1 MRIRHRLILMAVLP
15 AVLASIIFLSVWQQM
30 PSVVSH
36 ATNLF
41 DERMQPVW
49 LLTGIQRQYANNV
62 VDVAHQSRAQMLLW
76 NEAGERLSQARTV
89 ILQNWQAYLALPLS
103 EEERSELQ
111 QSANAAEKALT
122 VIDTLQQYAQE
133 QSSYSMGGFIDMD
146 MYPSLTPMLELTD
159 RLVQVQTL
167 LAAQGREKAM
177 TDTAQT
183 INSIAL
189 LAITVIVAM
198 AVLGFLGYQR
208 ILTPVR
214 LIRNQVVE
222 IEHKR
227 DLTLRVNLNSN
238 DELGELARAFNA
250 MMEAISGS
258 FATMR
263 QTGEQVNSTSAQ
275 LRELAQATGTV
286 AHQQVK
292 SMEDNNLQIA
302 RVFEAAIEVR
312 DASVRA
318 SAETESAYALVG
330 HGDQTVAAVVDA
342 IHRSSERVAH
352 SASCASALL
361 THSGNIGT
369 VLDVISNIAEQTNL
383 LALNAAIEA
392 ARAGEHGRGF
402 AVVAD
407 EVRTLAQRTA
417 ESTRE
422 IHQLVENI
430 QQGAKET
437 SASLDDVSNL
447 SESMVSSAGEA
458 SKALKD
464 IRQAVESLQRNS
476 EQVQQLTGEQ
486 LDISQ
491 RIQVRSDEVASQSRL
506 TETKAAETEH
516 FSQQL
521 AQLAAEQGR
530 QVTLFR
536 VA

>member
-111 QSANAAEKALT
+111 QSADAAEKALT
-122 VIDTLQQYAQE
+122 VIDTLQQYVQE

-263 QTGEQVNSTSAQ
+263 QTG
-275 LRELAQATGTV
+275 
-286 AHQQVK
+286 
-292 SMEDNNLQIA
+292 
-302 RVFEAAIEVR
+302 
-312 DASVRA
+312 
-318 SAETESAYALVG
+318 
-330 HGDQTVAAVVDA
+330 
-342 IHRSSERVAH
+342 
-352 SASCASALL
+352 
-361 THSGNIGT
+361 
-369 VLDVISNIAEQTNL
+369 
-383 LALNAAIEA
+383 
-392 ARAGEHGRGF
+392 
-402 AVVAD
+402 
-407 EVRTLAQRTA
+407 
-417 ESTRE
+417 
-422 IHQLVENI
+422 
-430 QQGAKET
+430 
-437 SASLDDVSNL
+437 
-447 SESMVSSAGEA
+447 
-458 SKALKD
+458 
-464 IRQAVESLQRNS
+464 
-476 EQVQQLTGEQ
+476 
-486 LDISQ
+486 
-491 RIQVRSDEVASQSRL
+491 
-506 TETKAAETEH
+506 
-516 FSQQL
+516 
-521 AQLAAEQGR
+521 
-530 QVTLFR
+530 
-536 VA
+536 